1 MDLNHT
7 IGVCRSSSSSLC
19 IEPARISSL
28 FGSEVSGE
36 ENCTCCCVDTC
47 VWLVSVACVEV
58 PVEIPVVVVVSV
70 GLAFAGRGFSGGVDL
85 DSSSC
90 AKRSSGVALDVFIV
104 E

>member
-1 MDLNHT
+1 M
-7 IGVCRSSSSSLC
+7 
-19 IEPARISSL
+19 
-28 FGSEVSGE
+28 
-36 ENCTCCCVDTC
+36 DTC

-58 PVEIPVVVVVSV
+58 PVEIPEVEVSV

-90 AKRSSGVALDVFIV
+90 AKRSSGVALDFFIV